1 MCLKISTCDSTAQ
14 ADLGITGS
22 KMTNQN
28 SSLEKQTLHI
38 GESINQEFPGG
49 PVVRTPWCFHCWGLG
64 LPKKKKKEAS
74 VDEMKDNKL

>member
-22 KMTNQN
+22 KMTNLN

-49 PVVRTPWCFHCWGLG
+49 PVVGLLG
-64 LPKKKKKEAS
+64 AFTAGAWVCLKKGIS
-74 VDEMKDNKL
+74 G